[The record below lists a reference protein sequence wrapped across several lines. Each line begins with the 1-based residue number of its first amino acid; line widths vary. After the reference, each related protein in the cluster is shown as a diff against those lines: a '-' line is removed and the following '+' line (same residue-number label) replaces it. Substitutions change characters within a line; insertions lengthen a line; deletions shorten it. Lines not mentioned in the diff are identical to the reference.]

1 MNCDD
6 PFFIVRDEV
15 HKALNKTRGL
25 YLRWENLATT
35 ANQPKTTSGDTKAST
50 KQSET
55 ESDWIATELRNALRS
70 IEWDLED
77 LEETIVIVERNPQK
91 FKLDNRELFARRQF
105 IDATRDEVKSMKE
118 RMSINRSKDLD
129 ITARQPLLDSQ
140 GGSPKVAITST
151 FPGNNGNIL
160 HNNSGNHVIGGV
172 LSAAKANMAA
182 RHSGAK
188 YSKLE
193 NLADDSPS
201 PSHQFVGGPYTS
213 TDSPTNRFLTEQFS
227 VQSRMLAHQDEQ
239 LDVISDTVGQLKTV
253 SRHIGSELDEQSVMI
268 DEFGNEIELTD
279 SRIDSTMKRI
289 AKVLHL
295 NNDRNQ
301 WTAIIVLSVLLVII
315 FILFIIL

>member
-1 MNCDD
+1 MSRIFRFC
-6 PFFIVRDEV
+6 FSEV

-25 YLRWENLATT
+25 YLRWENLAATS
-35 ANQPKTTSGDTKAST
+35 AHSKAASGDTKTST
-50 KQSET
+50 NKASET

-129 ITARQPLLDSQ
+129 ITARQPLLDS
-140 GGSPKVAITST
+140 SPKV
-151 FPGNNGNIL
+151 FL
-160 HNNSGNHVIGGV
+160 NSGNNATTQQHNNTNHHVIGGV
-172 LSAAKANMAA
+172 ISAAMAA

-201 PSHQFVGGPYTS
+201 PSHHGGNYS
-213 TDSPTNRFLTEQFS
+213 TESPSNRFLAEQYS
-227 VQSRMLAHQDEQ
+227 VQSRMFAQQDEQ

-253 SRHIGSELDEQSVMI
+253 SRHIGSELDEQAV
-268 DEFGNEIELTD
+268 
-279 SRIDSTMKRI
+279 
-289 AKVLHL
+289 
-295 NNDRNQ
+295 
-301 WTAIIVLSVLLVII
+301 
-315 FILFIIL
+315 

>member
-1 MNCDD
+1 MS
-6 PFFIVRDEV
+6 FFRVSFFSEV

-25 YLRWENLATT
+25 YLRWENLA
-35 ANQPKTTSGDTKAST
+35 ATSAQHKSDTKST
-50 KQSET
+50 SKASET

-129 ITARQPLLDSQ
+129 ITARQPLLD
-140 GGSPKVAITST
+140 GNNSPKVS
-151 FPGNNGNIL
+151 L
-160 HNNSGNHVIGGV
+160 NSGGSGGLNNNTNHHVIGGV
-172 LSAAKANMAA
+172 ISAAKANMAA

-201 PSHQFVGGPYTS
+201 PSHLGLGGHYS
-213 TDSPTNRFLTEQFS
+213 TESPTNRFLAEQFS
-227 VQSRMLAHQDEQ
+227 VQSRMFAQQDEQ

-253 SRHIGSELDEQSVMI
+253 SRHIGSELDEQAV
-268 DEFGNEIELTD
+268 
-279 SRIDSTMKRI
+279 
-289 AKVLHL
+289 
-295 NNDRNQ
+295 
-301 WTAIIVLSVLLVII
+301 
-315 FILFIIL
+315 

>member
-25 YLRWENLATT
+25 YLRWENLA
-35 ANQPKTTSGDTKAST
+35 ATSQQHQKSSSDGK

-129 ITARQPLLDSQ
+129 ITARQPLLDNN
-140 GGSPKVAITST
+140 SPKVIVNS
-151 FPGNNGNIL
+151 G
-160 HNNSGNHVIGGV
+160 HQQNNSNTNHVIGGV
-172 LSAAKANMAA
+172 ISAAMAA

-201 PSHQFVGGPYTS
+201 PSHHGNNHYS
-213 TDSPTNRFLTEQFS
+213 TESPSNRFLAEQFS
-227 VQSRMLAHQDEQ
+227 VQSRMFAQQDEQ

-253 SRHIGSELDEQSVMI
+253 SRHIGSELDEQAVML
-268 DEFGNEIELTD
+268 DEFGNEIELTE
-279 SRIDSTMKRI
+279 SRLDSTMKRV

-301 WTAIIVLSVLLVII
+301 WTAIIVLSVLLLII
-315 FILFIIL
+315 ILLFIIL